1 MSEQAKVAYLQEKI
15 KEARRN
21 EIGGL
26 ALFMFGLFLIALTLI
41 ANSFHPFG
49 LGFFAGIIVGICAVI
64 IGFCVAIYYGVVLL
78 SRFMTESQ
86 SMTISNSQVPSLP
99 KRITKRKFRILSL
112 LWEVTQVTG
121 LLKR

>member
-86 SMTISNSQVPSLP
+86 SMTIQILKCPHCQKELPKGNFEFSPYCGKSLKSQVY
-99 KRITKRKFRILSL
+99 
-112 LWEVTQVTG
+112 
-121 LLKR
+121 